1 MYSLSQ
7 QDTSRDNRLNMLVE
21 SRVRRE
27 VQARFGGE
35 FLETYRRNTARHR
48 VLSLRM
54 QALYPAAVVS
64 VQIAEVPDLVS
75 FRFAHVTIFV
85 RKVFF
90 VAEAAR
96 PMLDRLEFDFPSV
109 HAVEQTEQTVFGL
122 VFSGFG
128 EQIHRTRL
136 EMESAHSPHGS
147 SEWTVSRTAS
157 S

>member
-1 MYSLSQ
+1 
-7 QDTSRDNRLNMLVE
+7 
-21 SRVRRE
+21 
-27 VQARFGGE
+27 
-35 FLETYRRNTARHR
+35 
-48 VLSLRM
+48 M

-136 EMESAHSPHGS
+136 RVLQGITNDLINKSLVIFISFFWAKFGHFLVLSIKILFC
-147 SEWTVSRTAS
+147 
-157 S
+157 

>member
-1 MYSLSQ
+1 MSI
-7 QDTSRDNRLNMLVE
+7 
-21 SRVRRE
+21 
-27 VQARFGGE
+27 FGYLIRSYRAKVIKTIFRTKSNGE
-35 FLETYRRNTARHR
+35 YRQHKISGNACGRIAEIRG
-48 VLSLRM
+48 M

-109 HAVEQTEQTVFGL
+109 HAVEQAVQAVFGL